1 MMARVQ
7 VPSHGRRSAARV
19 ERLTRSST
27 ITQFADQLVAAIG
40 RSELVGGD
48 HAGQRGSCGAFVD
61 PEHLVRAH
69 HELGRGSRGSSP
81 RRSEA
86 IKDRAVS
93 GGRAALRVEDT
104 CRQSVRYAIMTAVTE
119 PLTTVLPPPSALP
132 DVLPTDRLL
141 ASGMPV
147 RPLRDELRR
156 IDDVRNVGSL
166 VLTWLQPVLTIGL
179 AVWIGHPL
187 AYVVAFFLMGPAY
200 VRFAILGHEAAHRLL
215 FTDKRLNDFI
225 GRWFVAYPGFVP
237 FEGYRRSHFAHH
249 KDEFGPDEPDLN
261 LYNGY
266 PITSASFWRKMRRDA
281 FGKSGWK
288 NLKGLLMALT
298 SKTARPFA
306 GRIVVAQIMIL
317 AMFIPVGPARIVR
330 APVVASLDDRVAGH
344 EPPPRSSPST
354 AERRAR
360 RTVGSP
366 LTTSSSRGWRERP
379 LFRSTRAG
387 TSLITS
393 TWECRGATCP
403 RCTPNSWRPAG

>member
-1 MMARVQ
+1 
-7 VPSHGRRSAARV
+7 
-19 ERLTRSST
+19 
-27 ITQFADQLVAAIG
+27 
-40 RSELVGGD
+40 
-48 HAGQRGSCGAFVD
+48 
-61 PEHLVRAH
+61 
-69 HELGRGSRGSSP
+69 
-81 RRSEA
+81 
-86 IKDRAVS
+86 
-93 GGRAALRVEDT
+93 
-104 CRQSVRYAIMTAVTE
+104 MTAVTE

-156 IDDVRNVGSL
+156 IDDLRNVGSL
-166 VLTWLQPVLTIGL
+166 VLTWLQPVVTIGL

-187 AYVVAFFLMGPAY
+187 GYALAFFLMGPAY

-306 GRIVVAQIMIL
+306 GRIVLAQLAIL
-317 AMFIPVGPARIVR
+317 AMFTAVGRPELFLLLWLLPWMTVWRVMNRLR
-330 APVVASLDDRVAGH
+330 AIAEHGGMMRSKDR
-344 EPPPRSSPST
+344 R
-354 AERRAR
+354 
-360 RTVGSP
+360 
-366 LTTSSSRGWRERP
+366 LTTHHVEQSWLARATLVPFNTGWHLAHHVDMGVPWRNLPKLHAELVDAGWVTPAYTYPNYRA
-379 LFRSTRAG
+379 LWKALRSG
-387 TSLITS
+387 
-393 TWECRGATCP
+393 
-403 RCTPNSWRPAG
+403 